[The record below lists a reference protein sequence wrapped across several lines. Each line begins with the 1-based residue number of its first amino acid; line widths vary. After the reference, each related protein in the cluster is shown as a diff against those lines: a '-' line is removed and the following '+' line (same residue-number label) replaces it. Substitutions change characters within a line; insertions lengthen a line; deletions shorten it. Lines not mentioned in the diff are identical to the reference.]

1 LVGVSLEKEL
11 EDNHREKV
19 YKDLGRK
26 FGVFFVIQVPV
37 TGRIQ
42 GCIKLEMKIN
52 LGQLI
57 FIKIIVVYLY
67 SLKPNKMI
75 VEKQTKSMVEIDL
88 TGEQGNVFNLI
99 GTGMKYCRQLGLN
112 QKDFFNEM
120 TKGDYENSV
129 KVFDEHFG
137 HFVKLLR

>member
-1 LVGVSLEKEL
+1 
-11 EDNHREKV
+11 
-19 YKDLGRK
+19 
-26 FGVFFVIQVPV
+26 
-37 TGRIQ
+37 
-42 GCIKLEMKIN
+42 MKIN

-99 GTGMKYCRQLGLN
+99 NTGMNYCRQLGLN

-129 KVFDEHFG
+129 KVFDKHFG

>member
-1 LVGVSLEKEL
+1 
-11 EDNHREKV
+11 
-19 YKDLGRK
+19 
-26 FGVFFVIQVPV
+26 
-37 TGRIQ
+37 
-42 GCIKLEMKIN
+42 MKIN

-99 GTGMKYCRQLGLN
+99 GTGMNYCRQLGLN
-112 QKDFFNEM
+112 QKDFLNEM
-120 TKGDYENSV
+120 TRGDYENSV
-129 KVFDEHFG
+129 KVFDKYFG
-137 HFVKLLR
+137 HFVILNR

>member
-1 LVGVSLEKEL
+1 
-11 EDNHREKV
+11 
-19 YKDLGRK
+19 
-26 FGVFFVIQVPV
+26 
-37 TGRIQ
+37 
-42 GCIKLEMKIN
+42 MKIN
-52 LGQLI
+52 LEQLI